1 MIHGWRVAFYAVV
14 QNLTSLGFAPLCSTI
29 KLSRR
34 VTMPKVELS
43 VFDMLN
49 NDESEVVSERSL
61 VHEAHV
67 AFSVEGLRKIR
78 TETPLHAPKQEGRRE
93 YEISKENKYG
103 SNFMLN
109 DIELEVDAMMQDMD
123 VPLGG
128 NPSQFLVD
136 ITDSHG
142 NWKPNLSTFSD
153 DMQLDSHYRN
163 SKCSFGDTDIS
174 YNIGREDIWDAKV
187 SYLDDGFPHE
197 REDDIS

>member
-49 NDESEVVSERSL
+49 NDESEVGSERSL

-67 AFSVEGLRKIR
+67 AFSVEEK
-78 TETPLHAPKQEGRRE
+78 
-93 YEISKENKYG
+93 G

>member
-49 NDESEVVSERSL
+49 NDESEVGSERSL
-61 VHEAHV
+61 VHKAHV

-78 TETPLHAPKQEGRRE
+78 TETPLHAPNLFQQLLHQFQHCLV
-93 YEISKENKYG
+93 
-103 SNFMLN
+103 FMAWLLSSVCCMLTSFN
-109 DIELEVDAMMQDMD
+109 TFLQIFIFFPEKDMD

-128 NPSQFLVD
+128 NPSQFLVN

-142 NWKPNLSTFSD
+142 NWKPNLSTF
-153 DMQLDSHYRN
+153 
-163 SKCSFGDTDIS
+163 F
-174 YNIGREDIWDAKV
+174 
-187 SYLDDGFPHE
+187 
-197 REDDIS
+197 